1 MTDLEQQ
8 IEDWIEKRNI
18 YPDMPGISECL
29 AEHKAVLKSLTTD
42 DIPPWTSLED
52 ALLEQEKI
60 IKNLRELKDY
70 AEKHNVKEIL

>member
-1 MTDLEQQ
+1 MTNLEQQ

-29 AEHKAVLKSLTTD
+29 AEHEAVLKSLTTD

-52 ALLEQEKI
+52 AVLEQEKI